1 MAKNSFIIP
10 ESFLKQL
17 DEFSNGGYFLVTIS
31 DAGDPVIHCN
41 FDTSIQALAIQKYIS
56 QWSNTVE
63 DLQAENI
70 RENMLTSEGEEFFEE
85 DDDEDDEENEDDL

>member
-1 MAKNSFIIP
+1 MAKNGFVIP

-17 DEFSNGGYFLVTIS
+17 NEFSNGGFFLVTIS

-56 QWSNTVE
+56 QWSSTVE

-70 RENMLTSEGEEFFEE
+70 RENMLAPEGDDFFDE
-85 DDDEDDEENEDDL
+85 DDDEEDEDDL

>member
-1 MAKNSFIIP
+1 MSKSGFTIP

-17 DEFSNGGYFLVTIS
+17 NEFSNGGFFLVTIS
-31 DAGDPVIHCN
+31 DEGDPVIHCN

-63 DLQAENI
+63 DLQVENI
-70 RENMLTSEGEEFFEE
+70 RENMLSSYEKEFLDE
-85 DDDEDDEENEDDL
+85 DDDEDENDM